1 MYFTELKSNDRILI
15 IVAMIAG
22 IVGLAATVA
31 FVGQGN
37 VRYVKIFLG
46 RNRRTN
52 NSFQIN

>member
-22 IVGLAATVA
+22 MVGLAATVA

-52 NSFQIN
+52 NSFRIN